1 MMWRKERNECH
12 RMYTDC
18 HRVRHPRVSRIMQ
31 PLAVK
36 GEISM
41 SLCNR
46 RLVALALCMF
56 AAPLVAAPTKTERA
70 LVASVQ
76 RQQDDSTR
84 LLEQVVNINSGTMN
98 FKGVRAVAAVFE
110 PRFKALGFKTRWE
123 DGAAF
128 SRAGHLIAERDGR
141 GPHVLLIA
149 HLDTV
154 FELDSPFQRFER
166 ADENTARGP
175 GTSDMKGGIIVAL
188 AALTAL
194 RDNRALDELK
204 ITIVMHGDEEDAGS
218 PLALAR
224 ASLIEAAKAADIAI
238 GLENAADDPKTAVTG
253 RRSSS
258 RWELQVSGTT
268 AHSSRIFSDE
278 VGAGA
283 AYELARI
290 LNGFYT
296 QLRGDEFLTFSP
308 GLIVAGS
315 QVEFQGEPLQAKAS
329 GKDNIIVPLAR
340 ASGDLRA
347 ISLEQI
353 RQTKE
358 RMQKIVAAHLPN
370 TSAQIEFFDSYPPMT
385 PTEGNQ
391 KLLGIYDEV
400 SRDLGFGAVT
410 AVNPRRAGA
419 ADVSFAADHVD
430 MAIDGLGLLGG
441 HAHTPQ
447 EFADLRT
454 LQIQGQRLAVLL
466 HRLGRKH

>member
-1 MMWRKERNECH
+1 MRSHIC
-12 RMYTDC
+12 
-18 HRVRHPRVSRIMQ
+18 SIFAAA
-31 PLAVK
+31 LAVT
-36 GEISM
+36 
-41 SLCNR
+41 
-46 RLVALALCMF
+46 LAVTPAF
-56 AAPLVAAPTKTERA
+56 AAPTSKERA
-70 LVASVQ
+70 LAAAVQ
-76 RQQDDSTR
+76 RQQDDAVR

-98 FKGVRAVAAVFE
+98 FKGVRAVADVFE
-110 PRFKALGFKTRWE
+110 PRFKALGFRTRWE
-123 DGAAF
+123 DGMPYA
-128 SRAGHLIAERDGR
+128 RAGHLIAERDGR

-166 ADENTARGP
+166 VDANIARGP
-175 GTSDMKGGIIVAL
+175 GTSDMKGGIVVAL

-194 RDNRALDELK
+194 RDNRALDDLK
-204 ITIVMHGDEEDAGS
+204 VTIVMHGDEEDAGA
-218 PLALAR
+218 PLDLAR
-224 ASLIEAAKAADIAI
+224 ATLINAAKAADIAI

-308 GLIVAGS
+308 GLLVAGA
-315 QVEFQGEPLQAKAS
+315 QVDFQGEPLQAKTS

-353 RQTKE
+353 RQTKDH
-358 RMQKIVAAHLPN
+358 MQRIVAANLPH
-370 TSAQIEFFDSYPPMT
+370 TSARIEFFDSYPPMT
-385 PTEGNQ
+385 PTEGN
-391 KLLGIYDEV
+391 KRLLGSYDEV

-419 ADVSFAADHVD
+419 ADVSFAADHVE

-441 HAHTPQ
+441 NAHTPQ

-454 LQIQGQRLAVLL
+454 LQIQAQRLAVLL
-466 HRLGRKH
+466 HRLGKKSR